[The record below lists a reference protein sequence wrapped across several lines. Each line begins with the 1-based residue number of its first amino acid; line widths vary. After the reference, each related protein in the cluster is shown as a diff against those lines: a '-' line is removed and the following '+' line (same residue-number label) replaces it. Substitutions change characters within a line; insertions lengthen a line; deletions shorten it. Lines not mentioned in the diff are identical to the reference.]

1 MLQSEVKSAYDC
13 HLSTNIL
20 TELHAGLESNFVFQR
35 LSQRNIIGWAFLAK
49 FSFFLICSV
58 QVGNFQVRSVV
69 PGKDVSFLVEVAL
82 MILLDI

>member
-1 MLQSEVKSAYDC
+1 MKSAYDC

-58 QVGNFQVRSVV
+58 QVGDFQIRSVV
-69 PGKDVSFLVEVAL
+69 PGKDISFLVEVAV
-82 MILLDI
+82 MILLNI